1 MYKVYCDDVLIY
13 HPNVAELSII
23 NPKLD
28 LEVNKNGTFSFTI
41 YPNHP
46 YFAALHKLSSII
58 TVYSDNDVI
67 FKGRILNDTRGFR
80 NEKQVTCEGALAF
93 LLDSTQRP
101 YEFTGDIPQLFR
113 QFVNE
118 HNKQVEQKKQFKVG
132 KITVTDKNGYINRS
146 DTQYLNTHES
156 LFKKLIETHGG
167 YLNIR
172 YEPDGMYLDYL
183 VDFDRKS
190 DQKIELCKNIL
201 DLKDVTKGDE
211 IYTALIPLGAKE
223 QNSEKRLTIKSVNDG
238 KDYVYSEQGVK
249 KFGWIFKIQTW
260 DDVTLPANLL
270 RKANEE
276 IANAFAYVNTLEITA
291 VDLAGTG
298 KKVSSFRVG
307 TYNDVVS
314 PLHGIEKMMLVTK
327 LSVNLTNPKGDK
339 LVLGSTVQTFTEQT
353 QQNNNFVGD
362 IVDKVEHIQNTV
374 QGAPVVSTTPPE
386 TKTVLWLDTSVKPS
400 IFRRWNGT
408 EWEAVNDSDEIIQ
421 GLRQEFVSNIQQ
433 EADMIQT
440 EVSEKYYAKSETDV
454 LLSEISTRLEQDKN
468 EFVFSFEKFRNE
480 LDKLGIATNSQFEK
494 IEKYIRFV
502 DGKIILG
509 VVGNELE
516 LKIQN
521 DRLSFLQNN
530 VEVAYFS
537 NRKLYVT
544 DGEYTNSLTVGNFA
558 FIPRKNGNLS
568 FTKVR

>member
-1 MYKVYCDDVLIY
+1 MYKVYCDDVILY
-13 HPNVAELSII
+13 HPNIPELNIL

-41 YPNHP
+41 YPSHP
-46 YFAALHKLSSII
+46 YFSALHKLKSLI
-58 TVYSDNDVI
+58 TVYSDDEII
-67 FKGRILNDTRGFR
+67 FSGRILNDTRGFK

-101 YEFTGDIPQLFR
+101 YEFTGDIPQLFER
-113 QFVNE
+113 LITE
-118 HNKQVEQKKQFKVG
+118 HNKQVEQAKQFKIG

-146 DTQYLNTHES
+146 DTQYLTTHQS
-156 LFKKLIETHGG
+156 IFKKLIETHGG

-172 YEPDGMYLDYL
+172 YEADGMYLDYL
-183 VDFDRKS
+183 ADFDRKS
-190 DQKIELCKNIL
+190 TQKIELCKNIL
-201 DLKDVTKGDE
+201 DLKEITKGDE

-223 QNSEKRLTIKSVNDG
+223 EGSEERLTIKSVNGG
-238 KDYVYSEQGVK
+238 KDYVYSEEGVK
-249 KFGWIFKIQTW
+249 KFGWIFKTQTW
-260 DDVTLPANLL
+260 DDVTLPENLL
-270 RKANEE
+270 RKAKEE

-307 TYNDVVS
+307 TYNDVLS
-314 PLHGIEKMMLVTK
+314 PLHGIKELLLVTK
-327 LSVNLTNPKGDK
+327 LSINLTNPKGDK
-339 LVLGSTVQTFTEQT
+339 LVLGKTEKTFTEQT
-353 QQNNNFVGD
+353 QQNNNSFGG
-362 IVDKVEHIQNTV
+362 IIDKVEHIQNTV
-374 QGAPVVSTTPPE
+374 QGAPVVSTKPPE
-386 TKTVLWLDTSVKPS
+386 ANTVLWLDISVKPP

-408 EWEAVNDSDEIIQ
+408 EWEAVNDSGEIIQ

-440 EVSEKYYAKSETDV
+440 EVSEKYYAKNETDV

-480 LDKLGIATNSQFEK
+480 LDKLGTMTSSQFEK

-544 DGEYTNSLTVGNFA
+544 DGEYTNSLAIGNFA

>member
-1 MYKVYCDDVLIY
+1 MYKVYCDDVILY
-13 HPNVAELSII
+13 HPNIPELNIL

-41 YPNHP
+41 YSTHP
-46 YFAALHKLSSII
+46 YFHALQKLKSLI
-58 TVYSDNDVI
+58 TVYSDDEII
-67 FKGRILNDTRGFR
+67 FRGRILNDTRGFK

-93 LLDSTQRP
+93 LLDTTQRP
-101 YEFTGDIPQLFR
+101 YEFTGDIPQLFEK
-113 QFVNE
+113 FINE
-118 HNKQVEQKKQFKVG
+118 HNKQVEAAKQFKIG
-132 KITVTDKNGYINRS
+132 KITVIDKNGYINRS
-146 DTQYLNTHES
+146 DTQYLSTHAS

-167 YLNIR
+167 YLNVR
-172 YEPDGMYLDYL
+172 YEADGMYLDYL
-183 VDFDRKS
+183 ADFDRKS
-190 DQKIELCKNIL
+190 SQTIELCKNIL
-201 DLKDVTKGDE
+201 DLKEITKGDE
-211 IYTALIPLGAKE
+211 IYTALIPLGAKAE
-223 QNSEKRLTIKSVNDG
+223 GSEERLTIKDVNNG
-238 KDYVYSEQGVK
+238 KDYVYSEAGVK
-249 KFGWIFKIQTW
+249 KFGWIFRTQTW
-260 DDVTLPANLL
+260 DDVTLPENLL
-270 RKANEE
+270 RKAKEE
-276 IANAFAYVNTLEITA
+276 IANAFAFVNTLEITA

-298 KKVSSFRVG
+298 EKVSSFRIG
-307 TYNDVVS
+307 TYNDVIS
-314 PLHGIEKMMLVTK
+314 PLHGIKELLLVTK
-327 LSVNLTNPKGDK
+327 LSINLTNPKGDK
-339 LVLGSTVQTFTEQT
+339 LVLGKTVQTFTEQT
-353 QQNNNFVGD
+353 QQNNNSIGN
-362 IVDKVEHIQNTV
+362 IIEKVEHIQNTV

-408 EWEAVNDSDEIIQ
+408 EWESVNDSGEIIQ
-421 GLRQEFVSNIQQ
+421 GLRQEFISNIQQ
-433 EADMIQT
+433 EADLIQS
-440 EVSEKYYAKSETDV
+440 EVSEKYYAKGETDV

-480 LDKLGIATNSQFEK
+480 LDKLGIMTNSQFEK

-544 DGEYTNSLTVGNFA
+544 DGEYTNSLTIGNFA

-568 FTKVR
+568 FIKVR